1 MSMRISSIVALSL
14 ALTACENRPDNA
26 VLAEAEQRAAE
37 QAGDDGRIECA
48 IDGATD
54 FRRDCYTERLSGEGT
69 ATMIIRHADG
79 GFRRFNVLTDG
90 RGLEAADGF
99 DQARISIVEDGRILV
114 SVGPD
119 QYLLP
124 ARIKGGA
131 KAEATA
137 GSTPPDTEDPAQAGN

>member
-1 MSMRISSIVALSL
+1 MSMRIFSIVGLSL

-26 VLAEAEQRAAE
+26 VLAEAEERAAE
-37 QAGDDGRIECA
+37 QAADDGRIECA
-48 IDGATD
+48 IDGASD
-54 FRRDCYTERLSGEGT
+54 FARDCYTERLSGEGGT
-69 ATMIIRHADG
+69 TMIIRHPDG

-90 RGLEAADGF
+90 RGMEAADGF

-131 KAEATA
+131 KSEATA